1 MLFMQTLT
9 DVFGQQ
15 VNKIPDIPAAF
26 IIYFIQIISF
36 YSDVSVF
43 LIIYGARMSC
53 RINEVL
59 SYLILYLSVSHIPVD
74 SLKIIFSSSDL
85 WSLNSQQSFFT
96 QCSSSTSVNRF

>member
-1 MLFMQTLT
+1 MLLMQTLT

-15 VNKIPDIPAAF
+15 VNKIPDVPAAF

-36 YSDVSVF
+36 YSDVSVI

-59 SYLILYLSVSHIPVD
+59 SYL
-74 SLKIIFSSSDL
+74 
-85 WSLNSQQSFFT
+85 
-96 QCSSSTSVNRF
+96 TS